1 LFGSGLS
8 AKKSPSMRATVRWC
22 AGKLQRISGA
32 LLGPGIAM
40 RVKAYD
46 FDRIQR
52 KRSDRNAVRPQ
63 VQSNE
68 FALRHQVHL
77 NKELIGMN
85 RFVLVIV
92 PLLAQAVEATP
103 TPGSTQATL
112 LQLLKSGGW
121 VMWPLILLSVITLSL
136 IFACLFS
143 LRRGT
148 VVTRRYMETAEAL
161 LRKRDYLGLI
171 AVSNRHSEAVAR
183 ITARTLD
190 FATKNPVASAEA
202 IREVAET
209 EGSRVASRLNHRIV
223 YLADIA
229 TLSPMLGLLGTVIGI
244 IKAFGVLASNTTQ
257 PRPMLL
263 AHGVSEA
270 LVATASGLVIGIVA
284 MAFYALFRGKV
295 AAMVSDLESAT
306 THIVNII
313 TATNQIRRPERSRVL
328 DSDEI

>member
-1 LFGSGLS
+1 
-8 AKKSPSMRATVRWC
+8 
-22 AGKLQRISGA
+22 LQCE
-32 LLGPGIAM
+32 L
-40 RVKAYD
+40 KAYD

>member
-1 LFGSGLS
+1 MQF
-8 AKKSPSMRATVRWC
+8 A
-22 AGKLQRISGA
+22 
-32 LLGPGIAM
+32 
-40 RVKAYD
+40 
-46 FDRIQR
+46 
-52 KRSDRNAVRPQ
+52 Q

-77 NKELIGMN
+77 NRKLIGMN

-148 VVTRRYMETAEAL
+148 VVTRRFMETAEAL

-190 FATKNPVASAEA
+190 FATKNPAASAEA

>member
-1 LFGSGLS
+1 LAKPPADIRDEESATPPANANAERNCSNRLS
-8 AKKSPSMRATVRWC
+8 YSSV
-22 AGKLQRISGA
+22 
-32 LLGPGIAM
+32 GIAFADYLIT
-40 RVKAYD
+40 RNTHA
-46 FDRIQR
+46 
-52 KRSDRNAVRPQ
+52 RSLEW
-63 VQSNE
+63 NE
-68 FALRHQVHL
+68 FALRHEVHL
-77 NKELIGMN
+77 NRELIGMN
-85 RFVLVIV
+85 WFVLFIV

-112 LQLLKSGGW
+112 LQLVKSGGW
-121 VMWPLILLSVITLSL
+121 VMIPLILTSVVTLSL

-148 VVTRRYMETAEAL
+148 VVTRRFMETAEAL

-183 ITARTLD
+183 ITSRTLD
-190 FATKNPVASAEA
+190 FATKNPTASTQA

-209 EGSRVASRLNHRIV
+209 EGSRVASSLNHRVV

-244 IKAFGVLASNTTQ
+244 INAFGVLASNTTQ

-284 MAFYALFRGKV
+284 MAFYAIFRGKV
-295 AAMVSDLESAT
+295 ASMISDLESAT
-306 THIVNII
+306 SHIVNII
-313 TATNQIRRPERSRVL
+313 TSTNQARRPERSRVL

>member
-1 LFGSGLS
+1 
-8 AKKSPSMRATVRWC
+8 
-22 AGKLQRISGA
+22 
-32 LLGPGIAM
+32 
-40 RVKAYD
+40 
-46 FDRIQR
+46 
-52 KRSDRNAVRPQ
+52 
-63 VQSNE
+63 
-68 FALRHQVHL
+68 
-77 NKELIGMN
+77 MN
-85 RFVLVIV
+85 WFVLFIV

-121 VMWPLILLSVITLSL
+121 VMIPLILTSVVTLSL

-148 VVTRRYMETAEAL
+148 VVTRRFMETAEAL

-183 ITARTLD
+183 ITSRTLD
-190 FATKNPVASAEA
+190 FATKNPTASNQA

-209 EGSRVASRLNHRIV
+209 EGSRVASSLNHRIV

-244 IKAFGVLASNTTQ
+244 INSFGVLASNTTQ

-284 MAFYALFRGKV
+284 MAFYAIFRGKV
-295 AAMVSDLESAT
+295 ASMISDLESAT
-306 THIVNII
+306 SHIVNII
-313 TATNQIRRPERSRVL
+313 TSTNQVRRPERSRVL